1 MYRKGGFMR
10 IALDARLKYYRQ
22 GGTTNYIRNISGRL
36 PGDLHVLHHFRDPI
50 TWGRRVNVFTPCHH
64 RLERWALSLELL
76 PRRFDLLHSPDVIPP
91 QRGAR
96 KHVIS
101 VMDLGFLHYPQF
113 LTEES
118 RRYYNDQI
126 AWAVAHADHILT
138 ISETTARDLRE
149 MLGVPPE
156 KITVNLLGVEPAFRP
171 QRGDVIAEMRE
182 RFGLPASYL
191 LFVGVFEPRKNIP
204 NLLRAYRLLP
214 GRTPPLVLAGRRG
227 WLYEESF
234 ALIESLDLRDRVIV
248 LEDVPQGD
256 LPTLY
261 SGAVLHL
268 LPSFYEG
275 FGLPALEAMACGTPT
290 IVSDR
295 GALPEVVGD
304 VGALI
309 DPDDPEHIA
318 RAIRDLLKDSGRRL
332 EMTALGLA
340 HAASFT
346 WKRTAEVVYDVYQK
360 VLEDL

>member
-1 MYRKGGFMR
+1 
-10 IALDARLKYYRQ
+10 
-22 GGTTNYIRNISGRL
+22 
-36 PGDLHVLHHFRDPI
+36 
-50 TWGRRVNVFTPCHH
+50 
-64 RLERWALSLELL
+64 
-76 PRRFDLLHSPDVIPP
+76 
-91 QRGAR
+91 
-96 KHVIS
+96 
-101 VMDLGFLHYPQF
+101 
-113 LTEES
+113 LTKES
-118 RRYYNDQI
+118 RRYYNGQI

-138 ISETTARDLRE
+138 ISEATARDLRE

-156 KITVNLLGVEPAFRP
+156 KITMNLLGVEPTFRP

-182 RFGLPASYL
+182 RFGLPTSYL

-204 NLLRAYRLLP
+204 NLLRAYRLLS

-234 ALIESLDLRDRVIV
+234 ALIESLDLQDRVIV

-290 IVSDR
+290 LVSDR

-304 VGALI
+304 VGTLI
-309 DPDDPEHIA
+309 DPDHPDDIA
-318 RAIRDLLKDSGRRL
+318 RAIHDLLKDSGRRL

-340 HAASFT
+340 HAATFT
-346 WKRTAEVVYDVYQK
+346 WKRTAEVVYDVYQE